1 VTATRSSV
9 SLQREV
15 LLLLYSRTPRA
26 AAPLVWAVIGIEVA
40 RGIVY
45 DAYMLAQ
52 GYALAVYAPWIVIHS
67 IVITTGVLVLR
78 RSGDA
83 RA

>member
-1 VTATRSSV
+1 
-9 SLQREV
+9 
-15 LLLLYSRTPRA
+15 
-26 AAPLVWAVIGIEVA
+26 VA

-45 DAYMLAQ
+45 DAYMLAL

-67 IVITTGVLVLR
+67 VVITTGVLVLR